1 MKVKIEFD
9 HPNLGGKGFC
19 FYDTV
24 RDEFLRYDGKSIWF
38 SDEDFIKDCQ
48 ESERKRAL
56 RQ

>member
-24 RDEFLRYDGKSIWF
+24 RDEFLKYDGKSIWF
-38 SDEDFIKDCQ
+38 SDADFIKDCQ
-48 ESERKRAL
+48 ESERKQAS